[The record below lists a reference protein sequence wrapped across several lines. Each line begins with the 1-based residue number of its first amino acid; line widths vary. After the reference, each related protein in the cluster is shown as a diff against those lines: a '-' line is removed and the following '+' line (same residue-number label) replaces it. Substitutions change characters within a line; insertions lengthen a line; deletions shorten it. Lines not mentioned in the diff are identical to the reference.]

1 MPGAT
6 QHPNVA
12 ENPAG
17 HLAEPH
23 PDRAGRVAPAVARK
37 SPPVAQPA
45 RMRKRH
51 FGLMFSF
58 MVGVVGPLVLI
69 FWYLFFVANDQYAS
83 RVGFSVRSEEMPT
96 ASDVLG
102 GLGALSTG
110 TSSDSDVL
118 YEFIQSQQL
127 VATIN
132 ARINLKA
139 LYSKP
144 VNDPVYAFDATGKIE
159 DLLRYWQRMVKIDYD
174 SGTGLIE
181 LRVNAFSPEDAQL
194 IAREIF
200 SASSAMIND
209 LSAIARED
217 ATGYAKVELAAALER
232 LKAARQALTRFRSE
246 TQIVDPTADVQGQMG
261 LLTTLQ
267 TQLAQAL
274 IELDLLR
281 DVTRDG
287 DPRIAQS
294 QRRIAVIQN
303 RISEERKK
311 IGLGESGTDAAFS
324 NLVGQYEALVVDREF
339 AEQTYLS
346 ARVAYDLALAEA
358 NRKSRYLAAYV
369 RPTLAESSEFP
380 RRLMLLSLYALFLC
394 IGWAILVLVGYSI
407 RDRR

>member
-1 MPGAT
+1 
-6 QHPNVA
+6 
-12 ENPAG
+12 
-17 HLAEPH
+17 
-23 PDRAGRVAPAVARK
+23 
-37 SPPVAQPA
+37 
-45 RMRKRH
+45 MRKRH